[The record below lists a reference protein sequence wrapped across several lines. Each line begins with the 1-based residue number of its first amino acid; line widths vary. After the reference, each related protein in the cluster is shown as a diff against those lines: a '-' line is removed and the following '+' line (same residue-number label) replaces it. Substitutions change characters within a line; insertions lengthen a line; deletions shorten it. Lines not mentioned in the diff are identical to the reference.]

1 MALDAG
7 PAIPGRSLGRARD
20 APGIAQAP
28 VRARTF
34 TTTATLGRMCSWSIK
49 LWCLLALLACT
60 PLAHAQTAQP
70 VYHCIGVHG
79 EPVFSGQPCGTTAP
93 APDAVA
99 SLPSDGFSVICAAS
113 PEALR
118 QAVAGAF
125 ATRDVNR
132 FAGLVLW
139 RGMDQGSARATLRS
153 LAEWLKEPLTGI
165 AIARAAGPPLANA
178 AIGPPPVAGTGQ
190 PASASSVA
198 ESPPTG
204 IDISTG
210 GVDGATRA
218 FGLVESGGCWWL
230 TF

>member
-1 MALDAG
+1 M
-7 PAIPGRSLGRARD
+7 R
-20 APGIAQAP
+20 
-28 VRARTF
+28 
-34 TTTATLGRMCSWSIK
+34 SWSIK
-49 LWCLLALLACT
+49 LSCLLALLGCV

-70 VYHCIGVHG
+70 VYRCIGVHG
-79 EPVFSGQPCGTTAP
+79 EPVFSGQPCGTPASAPGSTA
-93 APDAVA
+93 ASMQGNGFGAV
-99 SLPSDGFSVICAAS
+99 CAAS
-113 PEALR
+113 PDALR

-125 ATRDVNR
+125 ASRDVNQ

-153 LAEWLKEPLTGI
+153 LTQWLKQLLTGI
-165 AIARAAGPPLANA
+165 AIARAAGPPFVGA
-178 AIGPPPVAGTGQ
+178 ALGPPSVATIGQ

-204 IDISTG
+204 LDISTG
-210 GVDGATRA
+210 GVDGATRD